1 MYQGSAIFPCKE
13 SVVGSI
19 PTVSTTYK
27 TGLLVQW
34 LGCITVYDVVRVRFP
49 HRPQLMIITWVV
61 PHFATVIIRVRRNRG
76 GRDYSDS
83 NTRVSYNG

>member
-1 MYQGSAIFPCKE
+1 MGAHVPRLGDFPLQGKCGE
-13 SVVGSI
+13 GSI

-49 HRPQLMIITWVV
+49 HRPQLNGYNQGR
-61 PHFATVIIRVRRNRG
+61 ATFCH
-76 GRDYSDS
+76 DYIKS
-83 NTRVSYNG
+83 